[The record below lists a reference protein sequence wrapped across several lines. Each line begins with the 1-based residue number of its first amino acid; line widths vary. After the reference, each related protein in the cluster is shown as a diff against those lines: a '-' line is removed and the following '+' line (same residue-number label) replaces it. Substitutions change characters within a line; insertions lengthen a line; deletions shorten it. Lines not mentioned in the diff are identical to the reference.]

1 MRYIEENNVSAVRPF
16 WNDLAAWAA
25 STQPGKPFV
34 ISETGAG
41 GIYEWGTNATAAKWT
56 LKYQGL
62 VIAEDVAEA
71 IENNNIS
78 GITLWR
84 RTAPLGTRHGVDR
97 DDGGGMPAR
106 ENPSAAPGSTRP
118 YFRLGKPYFP
128 MPTCVPRHWTDFK
141 GNDGAQRDG
150 PCDYVEGV
158 YPPICAFIDVTQNR
172 PGGENHKGV
181 LDFWRREK
189 PAFDAVAAQYNATK
203 AKAAVV

>member
-78 GITLWR
+78 GITLW
-84 RTAPLGTRHGVDR
+84 
-97 DDGGGMPAR
+97 
-106 ENPSAAPGSTRP
+106 
-118 YFRLGKPYFP
+118 
-128 MPTCVPRHWTDFK
+128 HWTDFK

>member
-78 GITLWR
+78 GITLW
-84 RTAPLGTRHGVDR
+84 
-97 DDGGGMPAR
+97 
-106 ENPSAAPGSTRP
+106 
-118 YFRLGKPYFP
+118 
-128 MPTCVPRHWTDFK
+128 HWTDFK

-172 PGGENHKGV
+172 PGPRQRPMALILAHRPKLPCRASETECHPSISAVSLERDSWPIETRTLLGGENHKGV